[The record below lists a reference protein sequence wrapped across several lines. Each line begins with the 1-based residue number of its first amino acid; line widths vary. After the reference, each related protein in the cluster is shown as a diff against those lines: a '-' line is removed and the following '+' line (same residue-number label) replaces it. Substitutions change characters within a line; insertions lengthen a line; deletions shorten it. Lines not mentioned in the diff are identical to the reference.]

1 MASLRQL
8 FSQTAVYGLST
19 ILGRL
24 VNFLLVPLHTR
35 VLPQAEYGINT
46 DLYVL
51 IAFLMVLMTHGME
64 TAFFQF
70 RERSPERARKVYS
83 TSFWS
88 VVAASG
94 AVFLLFFLFSREAI
108 DLLRY
113 QNQPDLVWLMVA
125 ILVTD
130 AISALPFA
138 WLRAEQKALKFAG
151 IRLVQ
156 IGLSVLL
163 NFYFLLWCPY
173 AQSRGWEILTP
184 GYSSAVSLV
193 AYTFWA
199 NLLANGVMLLA
210 LRKQF
215 ALVTSP
221 DGAIWPAMLW
231 YGLPLMITGFAGM
244 INELLDRQLIKYLLP
259 EGVALAQLGIYSAV
273 YKFSIFLVLFN
284 QAFRYAAEPFF
295 FRVHKDNNPVIYAR
309 VLRYYV
315 WVMAFAVL
323 AVLLALPLL
332 QHIIGQGFRVGL
344 WLVPILLVANY
355 FSGINVN
362 LNIWYKLVNKTY
374 YGMYI
379 TGLGAAVTVLI
390 NIWLI
395 PSLGIAGAAIAT
407 LCSYLA
413 MSILSF
419 VFSKRHFNAPYH
431 LSHLVGVSLFVGL
444 FAWSASVE
452 GAFGWTLRIA
462 LSLAFV
468 AAFWRL
474 EKGFVLAQLRRS

>member
-1 MASLRQL
+1 M
-8 FSQTAVYGLST
+8 
-19 ILGRL
+19 
-24 VNFLLVPLHTR
+24 PLHTR

-83 TSFWS
+83 TAFWS
-88 VVAASG
+88 VVAVSA
-94 AVFLLFFLFSREAI
+94 AVFLLFFVFSKEAI
-108 DLLRY
+108 GVLRY
-113 QNQPDLVWLMVA
+113 ENQPELVWLMVS
-125 ILVTD
+125 ILITD
-130 AISALPFA
+130 AVSALPFA
-138 WLRAEQKALKFAG
+138 WLRAEQKALKFAS
-151 IRLVQ
+151 IRLLQ
-156 IGLSVLL
+156 IGLSVVL

-173 AQSRGWEILTP
+173 AQSQGWSIFTP

-199 NLLANGVMLLA
+199 NLLANGAMLFA

-215 ALVTSP
+215 ALVSSP
-221 DGAIWPAMLW
+221 DHALWPPMLR
-231 YGLPLMITGFAGM
+231 YGLPLMVTGFAGM
-244 INELLDRQLIKYLLP
+244 INELLDRQLIKYLMP

-295 FRVHKDNNPVIYAR
+295 FRVHKDNNPLIYAR
-309 VLRYYV
+309 VMRYYV
-315 WVMAFAVL
+315 WVMAFAVV

-332 QHIIGQGFRVGL
+332 QFVIGEQFRVGL

-362 LNIWYKLVNKTY
+362 LNIWYKLVNKTH

-379 TGLGAAVTVLI
+379 TGLGAAVTVAVNL
-390 NIWLI
+390 WLI
-395 PSLGIAGAAIAT
+395 PILGIAGAAIAT
-407 LCSYLA
+407 LGSYVA
-413 MSILSF
+413 MSAASYA
-419 VFSKRHFNAPYH
+419 FSKKHFKAPYQLGH
-431 LSHLVGVSLFVGL
+431 LLAVSAFVGL
-444 FAWSASVE
+444 FAWSTALE
-452 GAFGWTLRIA
+452 GTLGWFVRITLA
-462 LSLAFV
+462 LLFV
-468 AAFWRL
+468 VGFWRM
-474 EKGFVLAQLRRS
+474 EKGFVLAQFRRS